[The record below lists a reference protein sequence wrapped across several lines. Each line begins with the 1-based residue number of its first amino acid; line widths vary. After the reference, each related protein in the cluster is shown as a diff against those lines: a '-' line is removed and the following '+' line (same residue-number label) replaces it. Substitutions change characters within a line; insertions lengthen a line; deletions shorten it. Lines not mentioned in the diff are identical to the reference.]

1 MTDRSAPWRSAAAQ
15 VLVGDVHAP
24 ELDAD
29 AAHHLGRVLRLRAG
43 AEVCASDGAGA
54 WRRCRFDG
62 VGTLEPDGEVE
73 CHAAPPYP
81 VTVAFALV
89 KGDKPELAVQKL
101 TELGVDR
108 IVVFAARRSVVRWD
122 DERAAKQ
129 LERLRR
135 VAREAC
141 AQSRRLWLPE
151 VLIAGGLEQLVAEGN
166 VDSDGIVA
174 EATVAADA
182 GGRPLRSTDRT
193 VLVGPEGGWDD
204 GELLVAGR
212 ELDRVGLGEHVLRA
226 ETAAITAGVL
236 LTTLRAELVAAAP
249 DFTQSG
255 SMGTSSHGVP
265 PDVDAE

>member
-1 MTDRSAPWRSAAAQ
+1 MTDPSAPWRSAAAQ
-15 VLVGDVHAP
+15 VLVDDVHAP

-62 VGTLEPDGEVE
+62 AGTLEPDGEVE
-73 CHAAPPYP
+73 CHAAPAYP

-122 DERAAKQ
+122 DERAVKQ

-151 VLIAGGLEQLVAEGN
+151 VLIAGGLEQLVAEG
-166 VDSDGIVA
+166 
-174 EATVAADA
+174 TVAADA

-204 GELLVAGR
+204 GELLVAGH
-212 ELDRVGLGEHVLRA
+212 ELDRVGMGEHVLRA

>member
-1 MTDRSAPWRSAAAQ
+1 MTDPSAPWRSAAAQ

-24 ELDAD
+24 ELGAD

-62 VGTLEPDGEVE
+62 AGTLEPDGEVE

-122 DERAAKQ
+122 EERAAKQ

-151 VLIAGGLEQLVAEGN
+151 VLIAGGIEGLA
-166 VDSDGIVA
+166 VEGLAV
-174 EATVAADA
+174 EETVAADA

-212 ELDRVGLGEHVLRA
+212 ELDRVGMGEHVLRA

-255 SMGTSSHGVP
+255 SMGTSSHGAA